1 MKDNSN
7 NKSIRLLAG
16 LAFTISL
23 SMLTGCEEFIDVGS
37 PKTEI
42 VTATV
47 YTSDASATSAIS
59 GIYSLM
65 MTNQSFTNAGIEEFS
80 GLLSDELTNYIS
92 NADQIQFY
100 TNELTSKNAYVLA
113 TFWREAYKYINNA
126 NGVLEG
132 LEISQGV
139 TTSTK
144 NQLQGE
150 AYFIRAFC
158 HFYLVNLFGDIPY
171 LATTDYRMNMQAS
184 RMPIIEVYDMIEDD
198 LLKAREL
205 MAPGFT
211 FSGSERVRPNR
222 DAATALLA
230 RMYLYR
236 RVWDKAEQFSTE
248 LITSSAAYQLETV
261 EAVFLKGSSETIWQL
276 KPVAP
281 NANTQ
286 QAQVFILNG
295 PPNTA
300 SRRVTMSDAMATSFE
315 VDDMRSTEWIGQ
327 YTEETSTWYF
337 PYKYK
342 KLSDPVQDEYSI
354 VFRLAEQYLIRAEA
368 RTQLE
373 KYPEAQQ
380 DLNIIRERAGLSP
393 TSASDKSTLLAATEF
408 ERRAELFTEWGH
420 RWFDLIR
427 TDRSQAVLGP
437 LKADWQG
444 TDVLLPIPD
453 SERLLNPNLSQN
465 TGY

>member
-1 MKDNSN
+1 MKKN
-7 NKSIRLLAG
+7 NNAINYQTSYILYLTFLLTA
-16 LAFTISL
+16 
-23 SMLTGCEEFIDVGS
+23 LTSCEEFIDVGP

-65 MTNQSFTNAGIEEFS
+65 MNNQSFTRAGMEEFS
-80 GLLSDELTNYIS
+80 GLLSDELTNYTM

-100 TNELTSKNAYVLA
+100 TNELTSKNSYVLA
-113 TFWREAYKYINNA
+113 IFWREPYKYINNA
-126 NGVLEG
+126 NAVLEG
-132 LEISQGV
+132 LKVSTGI

-144 NQLQGE
+144 NQLEGE
-150 AYFIRAFC
+150 ALFIRAFC

-171 LATTDYRMNMQAS
+171 LTSTDYRVNMKEG
-184 RMPIIEVYDMIEDD
+184 RMPAVEVYGLIEND

-205 MAPGFT
+205 MASD
-211 FSGSERVRPNR
+211 FSFSVNERVRPNR

-230 RMYLYR
+230 RMYLYTKA
-236 RVWDKAEQFSTE
+236 WDKAEQFSSD
-248 LITSSAAYQLETV
+248 LISKSSTYQLE
-261 EAVFLKGSSETIWQL
+261 ELASVFQKESSEAIWQL

-281 NANTQ
+281 EANTP

-300 SRRVTMSDAMATSFE
+300 SRRVTMSDALFNSFE
-315 VDDMRSTEWIGQ
+315 TGDMRLSEWIGE
-327 YTEETSTWYF
+327 YTQESTTWHF

-342 KLSDPVQDEYSI
+342 KLSDPVQSEYS
-354 VFRLAEQYLIRAEA
+354 VVLRLAEQYLIRAEA
-368 RTQLE
+368 RTQQD
-373 KYPEAQQ
+373 KYSEAQQ
-380 DLNIIRERAGLSP
+380 DLNTIRERAGLLA
-393 TSASDKSTLLAATEF
+393 TTANDKSGLLTAIER
-408 ERRAELFTEWGH
+408 ERRSELFAEWGH
-420 RWFDLIR
+420 RWFDLVR
-427 TDRSQAVLGP
+427 TDQAQALLGP
-437 LKADWQG
+437 IKTGWQS

-465 TGY
+465 NGY

>member
-1 MKDNSN
+1 MKDYSN
-7 NKSIRLLAG
+7 RKNTRPLYLIV
-16 LAFTISL
+16 FTIIIS
-23 SMLTGCEEFIDVGS
+23 SFNACEEFIDVGS

-65 MTNQSFTNAGIEEFS
+65 MTNQSFTRAGMEEFS
-80 GLLSDELTNYIS
+80 GLLSDELTNYIA

-100 TNELTSKNAYVLA
+100 TNDLTSKNAYVLA

-126 NGVLEG
+126 NAVLEG
-132 LEISQGV
+132 LEVSSGI
-139 TTSTK
+139 TAATK

-150 AYFIRAFC
+150 AYFIRSFC

-171 LATTDYRMNMQAS
+171 ITSTDYRVNMKAG
-184 RMPIIEVYDMIEDD
+184 RLPVVEVYELIESD
-198 LLKAREL
+198 LLNAREL
-205 MAPGFT
+205 MASGFA
-211 FSGSERVRPNR
+211 FSGNERVRPNR

-236 RVWDKAEQFSTE
+236 KIWDKAEQFSTE
-248 LITSSAAYQLETV
+248 LISNSTGYQLETV
-261 EAVFLKGSSETIWQL
+261 SKVFLKESPETIWQL

-281 NANTQ
+281 DANTQ

-300 SRRVTMSDAMATSFE
+300 SRRVTMSDAFANSFE
-315 VDDMRSTEWIGQ
+315 VDDRRATDWIGQ
-327 YTEETSTWYF
+327 YTQETTTWYF

-342 KLSDPVQDEYSI
+342 KLSDPVQSEYSI
-354 VFRLAEQYLIRAEA
+354 VLRLAEQYLIRAEA
-368 RTQLE
+368 RTNQE
-373 KYPEAQQ
+373 KYTAAQE
-380 DLNIIRERAGLSP
+380 DLNVIRERASLLP
-393 TSASDKSTLLAATEF
+393 TSASDKSTLLAAIEQ
-408 ERRAELFTEWGH
+408 ERKAELFAEWGH

-427 TDRSQAVLGP
+427 TNRLPAVLGP
-437 LKADWQG
+437 IKLGWQA
-444 TDVLLPIPD
+444 TDALLPIPD